1 MTTPRHSRYSLRG
14 VLLAC
19 VAAALVV
26 GLFALGTWQLQRRTW
41 KLDLMARISQRVQVA
56 ATPAPGPEQWPH
68 IDAAGYEYR
77 HVSALGVWMVGR
89 STWVQA
95 VTELGGGYWLLTPL
109 QGEDGHILL
118 VNRGFVPADQRATLD
133 AQLAQAPSPSDSVV
147 VTGLLRLS
155 EPGGGF
161 LRHND
166 APGNRWY
173 SRDVQAIAAA
183 RALSGVA
190 PYFIDADAAPDQQAV
205 SGAASKWPTA
215 GMTVLVFH
223 NNHLVYALTWYTLA
237 LLLAWATWKV
247 VRDARPG
254 RHNTELPH
262 LNQDDTHARHL

>member
-1 MTTPRHSRYSLRG
+1 MTTPSRSGRPLLG

-19 VAAALVV
+19 VAATLVV
-26 GLFALGTWQLQRRTW
+26 GLFALGTWQLQRRSW
-41 KLDLMARISQRVQVA
+41 KLDLMARIAQRVHAV
-56 ATPAPGPEQWPH
+56 ATPAPGPAQWPH

-77 HVSALGVWMVGR
+77 HVSARGVWMAGR

-109 QGEDGHILL
+109 REDDGHILL
-118 VNRGFVPADQRATLD
+118 VNRGFVPTDQRSALD
-133 AQLAQAPSPSDSVV
+133 AQLAQAPSSTDSVV

-166 APGNRWY
+166 PNGNRWY
-173 SRDVQAIAAA
+173 SRDVPAIATAH
-183 RALSGVA
+183 ALSGVA
-190 PYFIDADAAPDQQAV
+190 PYFMDADAAPAQQAV
-205 SGAASKWPTA
+205 SGATPQWPAA

-237 LLLAWATWKV
+237 LLLAGATWKV
-247 VRDARPG
+247 VRDAR
-254 RHNTELPH
+254 RVRNNSELPH

>member
-1 MTTPRHSRYSLRG
+1 M
-14 VLLAC
+14 LLVS

-26 GLFALGTWQLQRRTW
+26 GLFALGTWQLQRRSW
-41 KLDLMARISQRVQVA
+41 KLDLMARIAQRVHAV
-56 ATPAPGPEQWPH
+56 ATPAPGPAQWPH

-77 HVSALGVWMVGR
+77 HVSARGVWITGR

-109 QGEDGHILL
+109 RGEDGHILL
-118 VNRGFVPADQRATLD
+118 VNRGFVPTDQRAALD
-133 AQLAQAPSPSDSVV
+133 ARLAQAPNPLDSVV
-147 VTGLLRLS
+147 VAGLLRLS

-166 APGNRWY
+166 VPGNRWC

-205 SGAASKWPTA
+205 SGAAPKWPAA

-247 VRDARPG
+247 VRDARRG
-254 RHNTELPH
+254 AHNTELPKV
-262 LNQDDTHARHL
+262 NQDNAHARHP